1 MLFLQELLDQKLFNR
16 KTTIAVVSA
25 EDYHVLEALK
35 LAVNKNIAIP
45 ILIGDSIK
53 IRKISEEISFDIS
66 DFELI
71 DIQDNAEAATFGV
84 NLVKTSKA
92 NVLMKGL
99 LSTGTLMK
107 AVLHNHSG
115 LLKHS
120 LLSHVSVNQIPGYS
134 KLLVVSDA
142 AMNIKPTVNEK
153 IEIIRN
159 AVSVCNKLG
168 IINPKV
174 ALVCPIEYVNKKI
187 ESTVDAG
194 IITEKWKIGEIE
206 GCIIDGPLALDNAI
220 NSDAAILKGIHSN
233 VAGNADVLIT
243 HDLDSGNI
251 LYKSLNFLAK
261 GNSAAIIAG
270 ASAPIILTSRSDSA
284 INKLYSIALACIMAN

>member
-1 MLFLQELLDQKLFNR
+1 MHSLQELLEPEFLSK

-25 EDYHVLEALK
+25 EDHHVLEALK
-35 LAVNKNIAIP
+35 LAVSNNIVIP
-45 ILIGDSIK
+45 ILIGNSIK

-71 DIQDNAEAATFGV
+71 DIQDNAEAASFGV
-84 NLVKTSKA
+84 NIVKTSKA

-99 LSTGTLMK
+99 ISTGTLMK

-142 AMNIKPTVNEK
+142 AMNIKPTVDDK

-159 AVSVCNKLG
+159 AVNVCNKIG
-168 IINPKV
+168 IVNPKV
-174 ALVCPIEYVNKKI
+174 ALLCPIEYVNKKI
-187 ESTVDAG
+187 ESTVDAS
-194 IITEKWKIGEIE
+194 IITEKWKTGEIP

-220 NSDAAILKGIHSN
+220 NTDAAILKGIQSS
-233 VAGNADVLIT
+233 VAGDADVLIT

-251 LYKSLNFLAK
+251 LYKSLNFMAN
-261 GNSAAIIAG
+261 GNSAAIIVG

-284 INKLYSIALACIMAN
+284 INKLYSIALACKMAN